1 MFYDIIMKK
10 LLESTLFC
18 LIILLQPAHGQAG
31 SSEISG
37 KVTDI
42 DGQPLQGAAIMI
54 EKSFLGV
61 MSGHD
66 GTYSFSGLRDG
77 NYTLR
82 ISFIGY
88 ETQTREVNLKGQAV
102 VDAAMTALSYMT
114 GEVMVN
120 ATRAGS
126 NTPLAYSTIDREV
139 LTKSN
144 VSQDMPYLLSLTPSM
159 VETSEAGTGIGY
171 TGMRIRGTDAN
182 RINVTIDGIPLND
195 AESHTV
201 FWVDLPD
208 LASSVDNIQIQRGV
222 GTSSNG
228 AGAFGATVSIQ
239 TLTPGIE
246 PSAEVSTSYGSFN
259 TMKNTVAASSGML
272 GNKFAVQMRYSDIR
286 SDGYIDRTW
295 SDHRSA
301 FVSGMFRNKRSLL
314 KANIILGEEHTGLGW
329 WGVPRD
335 SLAINR
341 TYNPAGEYTDENG
354 NIQYY
359 KNESDNYNQDHY
371 QLIYSFN
378 AGEYLTLNTALH
390 YTRGK
395 GYYEE
400 YREDQEIAGYGLNP
414 FTIGGETI
422 SSTDLIRRKWLDNH
436 FYGLVYS
443 LNYRRNRVELTAGG
457 GINSY
462 LGDHYGTVIWMRSA
476 GNSEKDFRWY
486 FNESVKSEFNIYGKI
501 NYGLSEQTRI
511 FGDLQYRYIDYDM
524 EGLDDDQKDL
534 SQDHRYGF
542 FNPKAGIF
550 HAINDNQDAWLSF
563 SVANREPTRSDFKE
577 AAGDPAATPRPETL
591 YDVETGYK
599 LRSGKSA
606 FAVNLYGMFY
616 RDQLVPTGELSNVGY
631 PIMTNVAESYR
642 MGIELSTSVK
652 LPEYLTWNS
661 NLTLSR
667 NKIKNFTE
675 HYVDYN
681 TSDWSSQY
689 LGRELGLVDIAYSPS
704 QVFTNEIAYERGI
717 FGIRLI
723 SKYVGKQYFDNT
735 MSAERSIDHYF
746 VNSLRLDVLPAL
758 RNIEGLELQLFV
770 NNLFNAVYENNAYGG
785 NWYEDGTEKTWSYYF
800 PQAGINYMLRLGI
813 RF

>member
-1 MFYDIIMKK
+1 MKK
-10 LLESTLFC
+10 LLATLSFC
-18 LIILLQPAHGQAG
+18 LIILFHPAYGQAG
-31 SSEISG
+31 KSGISG
-37 KVTDI
+37 KITDI
-42 DGQPLQGAAIMI
+42 GGLPLQGAGITI
-54 EKSFLGV
+54 KNTFLGV
-61 MSGHD
+61 ISGQD
-66 GTYSFSGLRDG
+66 GSYSFSGLHDG
-77 NYTLR
+77 SYTLN

-88 ETQTREVNLKGQAV
+88 EMQTHEVNLKGHAV
-102 VDAAMTALSYMT
+102 VDVAMKPLSYMT

-126 NTPLAYSTIDREV
+126 NTPLAYSTIDRDI
-139 LTKSN
+139 LTKTN

-195 AESHTV
+195 PESHTV

-239 TLTPGIE
+239 TLNPASE
-246 PSAEVSTSYGSFN
+246 PSAEVSTSYGSFG
-259 TMKNTVAASSGML
+259 TMKNTVSASSGML
-272 GNKFAVQMRYSDIR
+272 ADKFAVQMRYSDIK

-295 SDHRSA
+295 SDHKSA
-301 FVSGMFRNKRSLL
+301 FLSGMFRNKKSLL
-314 KANIILGEEHTGLGW
+314 KANVILGEEHTGLGW
-329 WGVPRD
+329 WGVPKD
-335 SLAINR
+335 SLETNR

-354 NIQYY
+354 NLQNY

-371 QLIYSFN
+371 QLIYSLN
-378 AGEYLTLNTALH
+378 AGDHLNLNTAFH

-400 YREDQEIAGYGLNP
+400 YREDQELTGYGMSP
-414 FTIGGETI
+414 FESGGLTI
-422 SSTDLIRRKWLDNH
+422 SATDLIRRKWLDNH

-443 LNYRRNRVELTAGG
+443 LNYSKNRIEFTAGG
-457 GINSY
+457 GLNSY
-462 LGDHYGTVIWMRSA
+462 LGDHNGTVIWMRNA
-476 GNSEKDFRWY
+476 GNSEKDFQWY
-486 FNESVKSEFNIYGKI
+486 FNKSRKSEINVFGKI
-501 NYGLSEQTRI
+501 NYALSEQTRI

-524 EGLDDDQKDL
+524 QGFDDDLKDL
-534 SQDHRYGF
+534 SQYHSYGF

-550 HAINDNQDAWLSF
+550 HEITGNQDAWLSF
-563 SVANREPTRSDFKE
+563 AVANREPTRSDFKE

-591 YDVETGYK
+591 FDVETGYK

-606 FAVNLYGMFY
+606 FGINIYGMFY

-642 MGIELSTSVK
+642 TGIELTASLK
-652 LPEYLTWNS
+652 LVEQLTLNS
-661 NLTLSR
+661 NFTLSR
-667 NKIKNFTE
+667 NKIKDFTE
-675 HYVDYN
+675 HYTDYN

-689 LGRELGLVDIAYSPS
+689 LSRELGLVDIAYSPS
-704 QVFTNEIAYERGI
+704 QVFTNEIAFKTGI
-717 FGIRLI
+717 LGISI
-723 SKYVGKQYFDNT
+723 VSKYVGKQYFDNT
-735 MSAERSIDHYF
+735 MNEERSIDPYF
-746 VNSLRLDVLPAL
+746 VNNLRFDITPAL
-758 RNIEGLELQLFV
+758 RSIEGLELQLFV

-785 NWYEDGTEKTWSYYF
+785 NWFEDGSEKTWSYYF
-800 PQAGINYMLRLGI
+800 PQAGINYMFKLGI

>member
-1 MFYDIIMKK
+1 MKK
-10 LLESTLFC
+10 LLASTSFC
-18 LIILLQPAHGQAG
+18 LIFLLHLVNGQGG
-31 SSEISG
+31 SSVISG
-37 KVTDI
+37 KITDI
-42 DGQPLQGAAIMI
+42 EGRPLQGAGITMENAFSAVI
-54 EKSFLGV
+54 
-61 MSGHD
+61 SGQD
-66 GTYSFSGLRDG
+66 GTYSITGLNDG
-77 NYTLR
+77 RHTLR

-88 ETQTREVNLKGQAV
+88 ETETHEVNLKGSAV
-102 VDAAMTALSYMT
+102 VDVVMEPMSYMT

-120 ATRAGS
+120 ATRAG
-126 NTPLAYSTIDREV
+126 NKTPLAYSTIDREI

-195 AESHTV
+195 PESHTV

-239 TLTPGIE
+239 TLNPGTE
-246 PSAEVSTSYGSFN
+246 PSAGVSTSYGSFN
-259 TMKNTVAASSGML
+259 TLKNTVAASSGML
-272 GNKFAVQMRYSDIR
+272 GDKFAVQMRYSDIK

-301 FVSGMFRNKRSLL
+301 FISGMFRDKRSLL
-314 KANIILGEEHTGLGW
+314 KANVILGEEHTGLGW
-329 WGVPRD
+329 WGVPKD
-335 SLAINR
+335 SLGTKR
-341 TYNPAGEYTDENG
+341 TYNPAGEYTDDNG

-371 QLIYSFN
+371 QLIYSLN

-400 YREDQEIAGYGLNP
+400 YREDQELDGYVINP
-414 FTIGGETI
+414 IDIGGVTV

-443 LNYRRNRVELTAGG
+443 INYMRNRLELTAGG
-457 GINSY
+457 GLNSY
-462 LGDHYGTVIWMRSA
+462 VGDHYGTVIWMRNA
-476 GNSEKDFRWY
+476 GNTEKDYRWY
-486 FNESVKSEFNIYGKI
+486 FNESVKSEFNIFGKI

-511 FGDLQYRYIDYDM
+511 FGDLQYRHIGYDM

-550 HAINDNQDAWLSF
+550 HSINENQDAWLSF
-563 SVANREPTRSDFKE
+563 AVANREPTRSDFKE
-577 AAGDPAATPRPETL
+577 AAGDPTATPRPETL
-591 YDVETGYK
+591 YDFEAGYK

-616 RDQLVPTGELSNVGY
+616 NDQLVPTGELSNVGY
-631 PIMTNVAESYR
+631 PIMTNVAQSYR
-642 MGIELSTSVK
+642 TGIELTAAVK
-652 LPEYLTWNS
+652 LFEHLAWNS

-689 LGRELGLVDIAYSPS
+689 LSRELGLVDIAYSPS
-704 QVFTNEIAYERGI
+704 QVFTNEIAFEHGI

-723 SKYVGKQYFDNT
+723 SKYVGRQYFDNT
-735 MSAERSIDHYF
+735 MSPERSIDPYF
-746 VNSLRLDVLPAL
+746 VNNFRVDVTPAL

-770 NNLFNAVYENNAYGG
+770 NNVFNAVYENNAYGG
-785 NWYEDGTEKTWSYYF
+785 NWYEDGAEKTWSYYF

>member
-1 MFYDIIMKK
+1 MFYDMNMKK
-10 LLESTLFC
+10 LLSGILFC
-18 LIILLQPAHGQAG
+18 LFLLQFTHGQAG
-31 SSEISG
+31 SSVISG
-37 KVTDI
+37 KITDP
-42 DGQPLQGAAIMI
+42 DGQPLQGASVTI
-54 EKSFLGV
+54 ENSFLGAT
-61 MSGHD
+61 SGPD
-66 GTYSFSGLRDG
+66 GSYTLSGLHNG
-77 NYTLR
+77 THTLR
-82 ISFIGY
+82 FSFIGY
-88 ETQTREVNLKGQAV
+88 ETQTREADLKDKAV
-102 VDAAMTALSYMT
+102 IDIFMKPLSYMT

-126 NTPLAYSTIDREV
+126 NTPLAYSTIDRE
-139 LTKSN
+139 LLEKSN

-195 AESHTV
+195 PESHTV

-239 TLTPGIE
+239 TLNPSVE

-259 TMKNTVAASSGML
+259 TMKNTVSASTGML
-272 GNKFAVQMRYSDIR
+272 GDKFAIQMRYSDIK

-301 FVSGMFRNKRSLL
+301 FVSGMFRNERSLL

-329 WGVPRD
+329 WGVPKD
-335 SLAINR
+335 SLAVGR

-354 NIQYY
+354 SIQYY
-359 KNESDNYNQDHY
+359 SNESDNYNQDHY

-378 AGEYLTLNTALH
+378 AGNYLTLNTALH

-400 YREDQEIAGYGLNP
+400 YREDQEISEYGLSPIITGNM
-414 FTIGGETI
+414 EI

-436 FYGLVYS
+436 FYGMVYS
-443 LNYRRNRVELTAGG
+443 LNYRRNRIELTAGG
-457 GINSY
+457 GLNSY

-476 GNSEKDFRWY
+476 GNTEKDYRWY
-486 FNESVKSEFNIYGKI
+486 FNESVKSEFNIFGKI
-501 NYGLSEQTRI
+501 NYGLSEHTRV
-511 FGDLQYRYIDYDM
+511 FGDLQYRFIDYDM
-524 EGLDDDQKDL
+524 KGADDDQKDL
-534 SQDHRYGF
+534 TRNQVYGF

-550 HAINDNQDAWLSF
+550 HALTDNQDIWLSLAL
-563 SVANREPTRSDFKE
+563 ANREPTRSDFKE
-577 AAGDPAATPRPETL
+577 AAGDPAATPKPETL
-591 YDVETGYK
+591 YDVEGGYK

-606 FAVNLYGMFY
+606 LGVNLYGMFY

-642 MGIELSTSVK
+642 MGVELSASLK
-652 LPEYLTWNS
+652 LFERFNWNS

-675 HYVDYN
+675 HYIDYN
-681 TSDWSSQY
+681 TTDWSSQY
-689 LGRELGLVDIAYSPS
+689 LSREHGVVDIAYSPS
-704 QVFTNEIAYERGI
+704 QVLTNEFAFGHGI
-717 FGIRLI
+717 FSIRLI

-735 MSAERSIDHYF
+735 MNEERSIDPYF
-746 VNSLRLDVLPAL
+746 VNNLRMDLSPRLKKV
-758 RNIEGLELQLFV
+758 EGLELQLLV
-770 NNLFNAVYENNAYGG
+770 NNIFNTVYENNAYGG

-800 PQAGINYMLRLGI
+800 PQAGINYMLRLAI